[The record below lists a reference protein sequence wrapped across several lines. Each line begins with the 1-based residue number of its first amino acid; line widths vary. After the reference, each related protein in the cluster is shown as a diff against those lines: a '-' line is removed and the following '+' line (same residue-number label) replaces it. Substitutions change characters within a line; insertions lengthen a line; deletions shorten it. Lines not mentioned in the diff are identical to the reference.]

1 MAPSPVLCGQT
12 RTLLLQ
18 DASSPTGIGV
28 SPVDVDNRTFPR
40 GCARGTSPSRQH
52 SCHLVGLLS
61 LECWLRSPRS
71 PVPYEP
77 GTFLPP
83 PTVRPAAE
91 PPQADSDT
99 SHFSCGRVQGRKVL
113 SDNQRWWRH
122 GQVTG
127 TAPRGTPGSDV
138 RTLALQSPGPSG
150 DSQERGAGIW
160 ARGSRV

>member
-18 DASSPTGIGV
+18 DAPSPTGIGV
-28 SPVDVDNRTFPR
+28 SPVDVDNRTFPQ

-52 SCHLVGLLS
+52 SCHLISCPWSAGFGHPDLLS
-61 LECWLRSPRS
+61 PTSLGRSS
-71 PVPYEP
+71 PHPLCVP
-77 GTFLPP
+77 LLS
-83 PTVRPAAE
+83 
-91 PPQADSDT
+91 PPQGDSDT

-150 DSQERGAGIW
+150 NSQERGAGIW